1 MKASKKALKAA
12 VILTLTVFVAGS
24 AAAEPQLS
32 APQRQPGEPEVSRP
46 SQRCQGMQNWP
57 TGARPGTAPFRRG
70 ATGMEPS
77 GSVATHPGGPMRP
90 NSGEFM
96 RPGANGDMHK
106 SNDRMPGK
114 PMSPQNG
121 MRRPGERPAPQRPS
135 NRGAGYHRP
144 YNDGY
149 SYASAPYYYGGYRDR
164 DRDRDRD
171 EDDTGKIVLGVIG
184 GLILGSIL
192 SNMANNT

>member
-46 SQRCQGMQNWP
+46 SQRRQGMQNWP

-70 ATGMEPS
+70 A
-77 GSVATHPGGPMRP
+77 
-90 NSGEFM
+90 
-96 RPGANGDMHK
+96 
-106 SNDRMPGK
+106 
-114 PMSPQNG
+114 
-121 MRRPGERPAPQRPS
+121 
-135 NRGAGYHRP
+135 GYHRP

-149 SYASAPYYYGGYRDR
+149 SYASAPYTTADIG
-164 DRDRDRD
+164 
-171 EDDTGKIVLGVIG
+171 TGTGTGTKTIP
-184 GLILGSIL
+184 
-192 SNMANNT
+192 AR